1 MDSGPGLQVLLLP
14 ISRAHINIQ
23 KIKEEKKNQTKKG
36 NIKKLK
42 KVEKIKR

>member
-1 MDSGPGLQVLLLP
+1 MDSGPGLQVLVLP

-23 KIKEEKKNQTKKG
+23 KLREEKKTKQKKG